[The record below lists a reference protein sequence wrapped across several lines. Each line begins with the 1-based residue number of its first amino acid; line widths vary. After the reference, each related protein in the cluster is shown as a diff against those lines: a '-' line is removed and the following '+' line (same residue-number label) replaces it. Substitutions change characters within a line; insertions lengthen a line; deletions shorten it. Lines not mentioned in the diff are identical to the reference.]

1 MLHLIWKKGGRTDG
15 CWDGECLFQ
24 TSAFKPPLTVSAEYL
39 PSTIDLLSS
48 YFPTSGGQ
56 VSHQA
61 VKRLSWPPR
70 HTHTHTPES
79 TGQPSKSEPSH
90 PIQCCF
96 KPLLLSVAF
105 HAGFIAGLT
114 KGYPWSLKTSVTA
127 KAANTLKSQQC
138 CFHYVHYYS
147 SWGYMYFANVPNFI
161 SIEWLTYSI

>member
-1 MLHLIWKKGGRTDG
+1 MLHLIWRKGGRTDG
-15 CWDGECLFQ
+15 CWDGERLFQ

-39 PSTIDLLSS
+39 PATIDLLSS

-61 VKRLSWPPR
+61 VKRLSWPPDTHR
-70 HTHTHTPES
+70 HTHTHAHTPES
-79 TGQPSKSEPSH
+79 TGQPIKSEPSH

-114 KGYPWSLKTSVTA
+114 KGYPWSLKTSVAA
-127 KAANTLKSQQC
+127 KAADTLKSQQWV
-138 CFHYVHYYS
+138 FFKLMTIHPEGTWIS
-147 SWGYMYFANVPNFI
+147 QMYLI
-161 SIEWLTYSI
+161 SYPSNG